1 MTVPPQIC
9 RMQKAMGMMVRMV
22 EQMMV
27 VERIDVE
34 ETRTSASSCI
44 SITSYF
50 EHFRRTRSTFRD
62 FAHIWMR
69 EMLSFQN
76 KMIQFTH
83 SLVTKVGF

>member
-27 VERIDVE
+27 VERIVE
-34 ETRTSASSCI
+34 ETRTSASLRI

-50 EHFRRTRSTFRD
+50 EVENT
-62 FAHIWMR
+62 I
-69 EMLSFQN
+69 
-76 KMIQFTH
+76 IY
-83 SLVTKVGF
+83 G

>member
-27 VERIDVE
+27 VERIVE
-34 ETRTSASSCI
+34 ETRTSASLRI

-50 EHFRRTRSTFRD
+50 EVENTIIISGGHAQPSVILHRY
-62 FAHIWMR
+62 
-69 EMLSFQN
+69 
-76 KMIQFTH
+76 
-83 SLVTKVGF
+83 G